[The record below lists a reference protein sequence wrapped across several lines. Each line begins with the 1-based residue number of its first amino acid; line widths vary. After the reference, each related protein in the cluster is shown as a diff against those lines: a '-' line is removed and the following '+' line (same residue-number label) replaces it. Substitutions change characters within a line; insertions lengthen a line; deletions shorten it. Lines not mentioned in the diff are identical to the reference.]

1 MTDSEPDSIEEPIDD
16 WTRERLEMI
25 EEPLAKDYEEA
36 LSEAR
41 SESTGVE
48 ELIEVS
54 LTGKE
59 LGALWELYDR
69 YKNYVMGAITTAWDG
84 METEI
89 EQPEA
94 VRAAPQIFVA
104 SAGAI
109 CRQSE
114 YEYFAFVLYKK
125 ARDRTWTWLAR
136 RTKSLTAGTSHLT
149 RLIRRKLREQPGQ
162 ISPSDF
168 TAELREEKD
177 RASQT
182 SPGYVEERVRDV
194 LREQEMQSLDE
205 KVYED
210 SGRTRA
216 DDTAIS
222 TENRTSAKEIG
233 EALASRWKM
242 EETWRVLMAYDRTW
256 SEDEIE
262 TLGTGPDPAVAK
274 RLGRTQREVEG
285 KRKELGIEADTP
297 RPGQVATEEEAEK
310 IRERYEKEDLT
321 YPELAEDYDTAP
333 STIGRIVRREGAYA
347 DDSSADDSSKE

>member
-1 MTDSEPDSIEEPIDD
+1 MTDNEPDSIEEPIDD

-59 LGALWELYDR
+59 LDTLWELYDR
-69 YKNYVMGAITTAWDG
+69 YESYVMGAITTAWDG

-89 EQPEA
+89 EQPEV

-109 CRQSE
+109 CRQGE
-114 YEYFAFVLYKK
+114 YEYFAFTLYKK
-125 ARDRTWTWLAR
+125 ARDRTWKWLAR
-136 RTKSLTAGTSHLT
+136 RTESLTAGTSHLT
-149 RLIRRKLREQPGQ
+149 RLIRRELRKEPGQ

-168 TAELREEKD
+168 AEELREKD
-177 RASQT
+177 RASQA
-182 SPGYVEERVRDV
+182 SPDYVEEKVRDV

-216 DDTAIS
+216 DDIAIS

-233 EALASRWKM
+233 EALASRWEM
-242 EETWRVLMAYDRTW
+242 EETWRLLMAYDRSW

-274 RLGRTQREVEG
+274 RLGRTQREVRG
-285 KRKELGIEADTP
+285 KRKELGIEADVP
-297 RPGQVATEEEAEK
+297 RPDQVATEEEAEK
-310 IRERYEKEDLT
+310 IRERYKKEDLT
-321 YPELAEDYDTAP
+321 YPDLAEDYDTTRE
-333 STIGRIVRREGAYA
+333 TIGRIVRREGAYA